1 MAARAVAP
9 FNRRRP
15 RLISVEDLLLPT
27 LVMRVSTAGSIGSRR
42 ICRRIR
48 ARDLELLRRRS
59 WRDERVWIRLR
70 IGWGWW
76 TCRRRRN
83 IGGIQKGENR
93 VRRDRNRSRSS
104 LFCVAA
110 SQCLSKMS
118 RNPSLHALNLV
129 QSRKH
134 QLPCHQ
140 NALQNNLSAYHKT
153 ILPPKTLDARANPL
167 ARRQRRSKT
176 SFPTL

>member
-9 FNRRRP
+9 FNRQRP
-15 RLISVEDLLLPT
+15 RLTSAEDLLLQT
-27 LVMRVSTAGSIGSRR
+27 LVMRVSTAGSIESRR
-42 ICRRIR
+42 TCRRIR
-48 ARDLELLRRRS
+48 VRDRELLRRRS

-70 IGWGWW
+70 IGWDWW
-76 TCRRRRN
+76 ICKRKRN
-83 IGGIQKGENR
+83 IGEILKGESR
-93 VRRDRNRSRSS
+93 ARRDRNRSPSS

-110 SQCLSKMS
+110 SQCLCKMS
-118 RNPSLHALNLV
+118 RNPSLHDLNLV

-134 QLPCHQ
+134 QLRYRPS
-140 NALQNNLSAYHKT
+140 ALQNNTSPHRKT
-153 ILPPKTLDARANPL
+153 TLPPKTLDARANPL